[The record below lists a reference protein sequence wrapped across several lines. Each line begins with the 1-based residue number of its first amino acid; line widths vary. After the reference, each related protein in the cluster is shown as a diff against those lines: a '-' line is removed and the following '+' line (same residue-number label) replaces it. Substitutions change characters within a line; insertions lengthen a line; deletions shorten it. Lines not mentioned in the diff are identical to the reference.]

1 MVDSTERAVVGKI
14 TGAYGVRGWIKIF
27 PLTEER
33 KTVLNFPDWFLEKNL
48 QERSV
53 RLKQGKL
60 HGKYVV
66 AQLEGVESREDAE
79 ALKGFKVRVDRAQ
92 FRKLEEDEYYWADL
106 IGLIVRTGSGV
117 ELGKVISLME
127 TGSNDVLVI
136 KGDRERLV
144 PFILGEVIKEV
155 DIEGGE
161 MVVDWDLE
169 F

>member
-1 MVDSTERAVVGKI
+1 MSFSERAVVGKI
-14 TGAYGVRGWIKIF
+14 TGAYGVRGWVKVF
-27 PLTEER
+27 PLTEKREGLLR
-33 KTVLNFPDWFLEKNL
+33 FRDWFLEKND
-48 QERSV
+48 QEKAI

-66 AQLEGVESREDAE
+66 AQLEGIESREEAE
-79 ALKGFKVRVDRAQ
+79 ALKGFKVKADWDQ
-92 FRKLEEDEYYWADL
+92 FEKLEEDDYYWSDL
-106 IGLIVRTGSGV
+106 IGLVVRVSSGA
-117 ELGKVISLME
+117 ELGKVVSLME

-155 DIEGGE
+155 DIEAGE